1 MEKRPQRTLARTLSC
16 GAQCV
21 KLVLVAVLFAPALLA
36 SKQFSEKTPAATSKV
51 KSVEVSEKQRAKELV
66 KIYSIVKSH
75 RPDITDGE
83 IWRVSEVIFEESS
96 KRKLDPLLVLAV
108 IQIES
113 GFQYTAVSSNGARGI
128 MQIMP
133 DTGKSL
139 AKQLGKEHGLRP
151 VTFTPDSLDD
161 PLFNIRLGIYYLHNL
176 KKQFRDLSLTLSAY
190 NVGPA
195 EVQSRLA
202 SRLELTDEFVALV
215 LDAYQRHKNA
225 TQPRF

>member
-1 MEKRPQRTLARTLSC
+1 MEECPQRTPARTLSC

-36 SKQFSEKTPAATSKV
+36 SKQFSEKTRAATSKV
-51 KSVEVSEKQRAKELV
+51 KSVEVSEKPRAKELV

-139 AKQLGKEHGLRP
+139 AKLLGKEHGLRP

>member
-1 MEKRPQRTLARTLSC
+1 MEKRPQRTPARTLSC
-16 GAQCV
+16 GAQGV

-36 SKQFSEKTPAATSKV
+36 SKQFAEKTPAATSKV
-51 KSVEVSEKQRAKELV
+51 KSVEVSEKQWAKEFV

-139 AKQLGKEHGLRP
+139 AQLLGKQHGLRP

-215 LDAYQRHKNA
+215 LDA
-225 TQPRF
+225 